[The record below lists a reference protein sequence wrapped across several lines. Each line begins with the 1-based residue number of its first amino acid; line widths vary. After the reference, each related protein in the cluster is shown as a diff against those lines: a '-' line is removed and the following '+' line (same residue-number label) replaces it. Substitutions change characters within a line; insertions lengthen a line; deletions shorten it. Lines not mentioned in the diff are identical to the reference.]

1 MCDKVD
7 VNATLAQVELLLV
20 VLEADVL
27 RHLRVRLR
35 SFCAQNARITAVRV
49 LREGPALVLEP
60 PFRADTEVEVL
71 SYVIPVSE
79 VSTTHITL
87 EVAGTM
93 ARNPVHG
100 ESE

>member
-1 MCDKVD
+1 MSDEVD
-7 VNATLAQVELLLV
+7 IDTTLAQVELLLV

-60 PFRADTEVEVL
+60 PFRADAQSCSPSVAPASQTTSNSIWNYVRAVFCSWTE
-71 SYVIPVSE
+71 
-79 VSTTHITL
+79 
-87 EVAGTM
+87 
-93 ARNPVHG
+93 N
-100 ESE
+100 